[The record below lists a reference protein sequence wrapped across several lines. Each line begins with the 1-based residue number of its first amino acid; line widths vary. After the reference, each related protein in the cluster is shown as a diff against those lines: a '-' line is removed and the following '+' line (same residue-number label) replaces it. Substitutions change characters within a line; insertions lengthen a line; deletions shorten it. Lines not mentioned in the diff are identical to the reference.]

1 MAVCYCQWRCTNA
14 AVGLVRLGKDVTES
28 DVFHFFLIC
37 SSNFVF
43 KTSYMGDAS
52 EGECVTPT
60 NAIVFFL

>member
-1 MAVCYCQWRCTNA
+1 MTVCHCQWRCTNA

-43 KTSYMGDAS
+43 KTSYMGDA
-52 EGECVTPT
+52 
-60 NAIVFFL
+60 